1 MELIKI
7 IHQQSNIQIVFV
19 PEEESQKEKR
29 FYTQ

>member
-7 IHQQSNIQIVFV
+7 IHQQSNVQIVFV
-19 PEEESQKEKR
+19 PEKESQEEKR